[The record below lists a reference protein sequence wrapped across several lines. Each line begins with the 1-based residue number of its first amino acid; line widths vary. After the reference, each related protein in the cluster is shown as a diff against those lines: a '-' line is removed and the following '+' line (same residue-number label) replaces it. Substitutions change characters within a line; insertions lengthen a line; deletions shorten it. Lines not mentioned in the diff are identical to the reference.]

1 MPNQANRKPTR
12 EFRAG
17 TIIASVWE
25 TAPLTSG
32 RNATKYDVRI
42 QKRYR
47 DERSGQWKSTSYFR
61 PEDLPKLALVAS
73 KVFEE
78 LTLRIQDP
86 ADYAPA
92 NERRG
97 TA

>member
-1 MPNQANRKPTR
+1 MSSDTNRKPTR

-17 TIIASVWE
+17 TIVASVWE
-25 TAPLTSG
+25 TAPLAGG
-32 RNATKYDVRI
+32 RSAAKYDVRI

-73 KVFEE
+73 KVFED
-78 LTLRIQDP
+78 LTLRVQDP
-86 ADYAPA
+86 ATISAPS
-92 NERRG
+92 ES
-97 TA
+97 